1 MPRLMATED
10 DQVITVPGPGN
21 YQFSAVRMEK
31 LGATEYSL
39 ITLVL
44 DRSGSTEQFEKDLLN
59 LTKTVVES
67 CKSNPRSENL
77 LFRYLIFNESIT
89 EVHGFKLLSTL
100 DVDQYD
106 ELDSDGMTAL
116 FDATYDA
123 VGATLTFS
131 EELVK
136 QDYDVNGAVY
146 IVTDGLNNRGTATP
160 TMIKDKIQEALRQ
173 ENVIESML
181 TILIGLHDSSSGWSD
196 EVEVA
201 LDEFKDVAN
210 LDAYISAGEA
220 TPKNLAKLG
229 NFISQSISSTSQ
241 NLGTGL
247 KSQQLTF

>member
-1 MPRLMATED
+1 
-10 DQVITVPGPGN
+10 
-21 YQFSAVRMEK
+21 
-31 LGATEYSL
+31 
-39 ITLVL
+39 
-44 DRSGSTEQFEKDLLN
+44 
-59 LTKTVVES
+59 VVES
-67 CKSNPRSENL
+67 CQSNPRSENL

-100 DVDQYD
+100 DVNQYD
-106 ELDSDGMTAL
+106 ELNSEGMTAL

-123 VGATLTFS
+123 VGATLIFS

-136 QDYDVNGAVY
+136 QDYDVNGAIY
-146 IVTDGLNNRGTATP
+146 IVTDGLNNRGTSTP
-160 TMIKDKIQEALRQ
+160 TMIKDKIQEALRK
-173 ENVIESML
+173 EDVIESML
-181 TILIGLHDSSSGWSD
+181 TILVGLHDPSAGWSD

-201 LDEFKDVAN
+201 LDEFKDRAN